1 MKKKTLIVG
10 TLILTSA
17 SLITRLLGFAFR
29 VYMSN
34 VMGAEGMG
42 LYQLLFPIYMLLWA
56 ASSAGISLAI
66 SKLVAE
72 YTSKEQHSNALRVL
86 KVALSIGIPFSSL
99 LSLLLFSF
107 APFIATYFIHE
118 PITTL
123 SVRILASCIP
133 FMCTACCIR
142 GYFQGRQ
149 EMSISAIAQIGEQVM
164 RMLIIYLFAGL
175 FIPKGLEYACALGVL
190 GMCAG
195 EAFSFVMT
203 IIFFK
208 VKKQKLHLR
217 PPSVAYHTTFNQLM
231 VLTIPITANRFLT
244 SILQS
249 LENIL
254 IPIQLQ
260 KFGLSSSTA
269 LGLYGEFSGMA
280 LPLLFF
286 PSMVTMSLS
295 TVLVPT
301 ISEAVAMRNHYLLQ
315 RTLSKAIQFSAF
327 IGVGATALFLSLS
340 KQIALSCY
348 GLEEV
353 GDLLKLLAIICPFLY
368 LQNILTG
375 AMNGLG
381 MQKQTFKTNIIGSLI
396 CISTILLVVP
406 KKGIIGF
413 VLAMLLQSG
422 LVTTL
427 LLSHVLKNIA
437 LPIDLYNW
445 ILKPVVSG
453 AICSLLT
460 ISLYNGYLCHHF
472 SLRLGTFMAIILLGT
487 SYLISL
493 FALKC
498 VTIKDIQLVIG
509 SK

>member
-1 MKKKTLIVG
+1 MKKKSLITG
-10 TLILTSA
+10 TLILTFA
-17 SLITRLLGFAFR
+17 SLITRLLGFVFR

-66 SKLVAE
+66 SKMVAE
-72 YTSKEQHSNALRVL
+72 YTSKGQHSDAIRVL
-86 KVALSIGIPFSSL
+86 KVALAIGVPFSTL
-99 LSLLLFSF
+99 LSILLYFF
-107 APFIATYFIHE
+107 APFVATYFIHE
-118 PITTL
+118 PITEL
-123 SVRILASCIP
+123 SIRILASCIP

-149 EMSISAIAQIGEQVM
+149 EMSISAIAQIGEQAM
-164 RMLIIYLFAGL
+164 RMLVIYFFASF
-175 FIPKGLEYACALGVL
+175 FIPKGLKYACALGVL

-195 EAFSFVMT
+195 EVFSFIMT

-208 VKKQKLHLR
+208 LKKYQLKLR
-217 PPSVAYHTTFNQLM
+217 PATVPYHSTLNKLLL
-231 VLTIPITANRFLT
+231 LTIPITANRFLT

-260 KFGLSSSTA
+260 KFGLSSHAA

-301 ISEAVAMRNHYLLQ
+301 ISEAAAMKNQSQLQ
-315 RTLSKAIQFSAF
+315 RTMSMAIQFSSL
-327 IGVGATALFLSLS
+327 IGVGATALFFSLS
-340 KQIALSCY
+340 REIALSCY
-348 GLEEV
+348 GIEEV
-353 GDLLKLLAIICPFLY
+353 GHLLKLLAIICPFLY
-368 LQNILTG
+368 LQNILMG

-396 CISTILLVVP
+396 CISTIFLIIP
-406 KKGIIGF
+406 KKGILGF
-413 VLAMLLQSG
+413 VVAMLLQSG
-422 LVTTL
+422 TVTTL
-427 LLSHVLKNIA
+427 LLWHVLKNIS
-437 LPIDLYNW
+437 LPVDVYNW
-445 ILKPVVSG
+445 IMKPIASG
-453 AICSLLT
+453 IICSLFT
-460 ISLYNGYLCHHF
+460 ISLYRSYLSTHF
-472 SLRLGTFMAIILLGT
+472 SLPMGTMIATLLLGC
-487 SYLISL
+487 SYLLSL

-498 VTIKDIQLVIG
+498 LTLKDIKTIVG
-509 SK
+509 S